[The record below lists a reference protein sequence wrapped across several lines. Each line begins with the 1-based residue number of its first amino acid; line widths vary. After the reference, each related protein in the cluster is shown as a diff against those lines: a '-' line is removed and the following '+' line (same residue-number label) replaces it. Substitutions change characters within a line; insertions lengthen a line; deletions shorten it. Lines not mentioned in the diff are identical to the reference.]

1 MNIYENYKLY
11 GPYLNKKDNRLR
23 CVLVHNISKKK
34 KTISYPKYL
43 MESHLNRYLLQ
54 DETIDH
60 IDSNPLNNNINNLR
74 IINRKQHAYNDVIRN
89 KDIEVICKMCG
100 KQFTINGQNISS
112 RNKKSKHQSGY
123 FCSKQCSGKYGAL
136 IQQGVIKHKVEE
148 KIIPEKYTLHKN

>member
-1 MNIYENYKLY
+1 MVYENCKLY

-23 CVLVHNISKKK
+23 CILVNKITKIK

-43 MESHLNRYLLQ
+43 MEVYLDRYLLS

-60 IDSNPLNNNINNLR
+60 IDGNPLNNNINNLR
-74 IINRKQHAYNDVIRN
+74 IINRKQHAYNDVLRN

-123 FCSKQCSGKYGAL
+123 FCSKQCSGRYGSL
-136 IQQGVIKHKVEE
+136 IQQGILKHKIVERV
-148 KIIPEKYTLHKN
+148 IPEKYTLHKN